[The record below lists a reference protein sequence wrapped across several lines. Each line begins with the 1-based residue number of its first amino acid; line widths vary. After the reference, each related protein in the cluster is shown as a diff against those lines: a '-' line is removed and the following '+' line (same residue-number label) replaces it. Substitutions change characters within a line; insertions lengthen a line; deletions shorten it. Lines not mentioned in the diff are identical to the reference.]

1 MTDQATE
8 GRGGQ
13 RGASDQEL
21 RAAAPQDVR
30 RHDLRVGVFVL
41 AGILGA
47 VIALFLMTDP
57 ATLRGRYLL
66 VTEVEDAGGIRR
78 GDSVLMHGVN
88 IGRIRGFSMTPGGQI
103 DIIMEIDGD
112 WEIPEDSYT
121 RLAGAGLFGG
131 RTMEII
137 MGTSDQIVEPM
148 DTLLGLGGQSGG
160 VIESAEAL
168 GQTAEDVLSQVRK
181 LLDDTMVGTVR
192 TSAIELQALIEQLH
206 AIAGVQ
212 REQLAALTA
221 SLGRSAAGIEAA
233 GPDVERILTRSDS
246 ALVALNRTSV
256 TLERAVGSLDVVL
269 ARVEAG
275 EGTLGRLSQDDSLYV
290 SLNHAAV
297 AIGALAE
304 DIQANPRKYVNLEI
318 F

>member
-8 GRGGQ
+8 GKGGQ

-21 RAAAPQDVR
+21 RAAAPQDAR
-30 RHDLRVGVFVL
+30 RRDLRVGVFVL

-47 VIALFLMTDP
+47 VIALFLLTDP

-78 GDSVLMHGVN
+78 GDPVLMHGVN
-88 IGRIRGFSMTPGGQI
+88 IGRIRGFSMTPGSRV
-103 DIIMEIDGD
+103 DIIMEIEGD

-131 RTMEII
+131 RTMEVI

-148 DTLLGLGGQSGG
+148 DTLMGLGQSGG

-192 TSAIELQALIEQLH
+192 TSAIELRALIEQLR
-206 AIAGVQ
+206 AIVGVQ

-233 GPDVERILTRSDS
+233 GPDVERILARSDS

-256 TLERAVGSLDVVL
+256 TLERAVGSLDIVL

-290 SLNHAAV
+290 SLNRAAA